1 VLENVMIAIPGQP
14 GEQLPNA
21 LFRRLLSRRG
31 EEETREQAM
40 DHLEFVGLADRAG
53 ELAGTLA
60 FGEQKV
66 VALARL
72 LATGADVL
80 LLDEPASGI
89 DIDWVER
96 MLGLIAELR
105 ARGKSICVVE
115 HNLHVIE
122 RVADSVYF
130 METGRITAEGT
141 VRELMEQERL
151 AEVYFGSA

>member
-1 VLENVMIAIPGQP
+1 
-14 GEQLPNA
+14 
-21 LFRRLLSRRG
+21 
-31 EEETREQAM
+31 
-40 DHLEFVGLADRAG
+40 
-53 ELAGTLA
+53 
-60 FGEQKV
+60 V

-72 LATGADVL
+72 LGTGADVL